1 MNRAHYLTQTRRT
14 STYLFHHDKPCL
26 ASSAR
31 THRAP
36 LSGRHASLP
45 AHRSAHPSA
54 HVSAKPKMV
63 AVLDVDDEKVLSAEQ
78 ACRSGQP
85 QVSMCSMGAWTR
97 ASRRGLGACA
107 PCWMSSLPTLTHPPF
122 LFHRSTCSGACESH
136 TSIEELRLRCDGGTP
151 ESLESDSALPHHS
164 SLPEHRTLH

>member
-1 MNRAHYLTQTRRT
+1 MNRAHYLTQKRRT

-63 AVLDVDDEKVLSAEQ
+63 AVLDVDDENVLLAEQ

-85 QVSMCSMGAWTR
+85 QVSMCSMGGWTR

-107 PCWMSSLPTLTHPPF
+107 PCWMSLLPTFTRPPF
-122 LFHRSTCSGACESH
+122 LFHRSTCSGTCESH
-136 TSIEELRLRCDGGTP
+136 AFTKELRAARQ
-151 ESLESDSALPHHS
+151 
-164 SLPEHRTLH
+164 